1 MSGLT
6 KKMIKAGFSK
16 FDIAD
21 HLTTPGRMAAYLDA
35 VIEDADGNQ
44 ALVNDALNDVAR
56 AQKQNMTKLAA
67 ATGITRSSLYETLSP
82 KGNPSFATMQKL
94 AAALGL
100 RLTFTA
106 AK

>member
-1 MSGLT
+1 MTALT
-6 KKMIKAGFSK
+6 KKRIKAGFSK
-16 FDIAD
+16 FDVAD
-21 HLTTPGRMAAYLDA
+21 YLDSPGRIAAYMDVTMEEA
-35 VIEDADGNQ
+35 NCDQ
-44 ALVNDALNDVAR
+44 AIINNALNTVAR
-56 AQKQNMTKLAA
+56 AQKQNMTKLAK
-67 ATGITRSSLYETLSP
+67 ATGITRSGLYETLSP